1 MIRTTILCLLVAS
14 VALAFPADSDKQQ
27 DAAPAQAAQNSPAQP
42 SGGGKGDCP
51 GGYAE
56 GAEIERGRLVFVCQG
71 GQVVPKGCIAEDLS
85 RLAIGSNYDTKVYRK
100 ACRLGSDGQLAYEL
114 VGCVANGQE
123 QKVDST
129 WEDGKNFY
137 TCKSDGSSLKIINQG
152 CVDGGKRINMKEKVA
167 KDDAVYSCE
176 DAPNGGSY
184 LQKAGCVKDG
194 KQYNAGDSFE
204 VGKTWFNCTK
214 SGREN
219 VQAKAAG
226 CVSGGKRLNDGD
238 RYTEN
243 NVILECIVEAGAAS
257 TRVVA
262 CVQSGEGS
270 PVERRVGCT
279 WSEGA
284 APNMVEYQCQK
295 DGETAKKVALRCM
308 LNVSGGSYV
317 AEPGCYR
324 QADKGFFGC
333 GGKGGDSLSPSSYDT
348 EAAATGAG
356 LHAC

>member
-14 VALAFPADSDKQQ
+14 VALAFPADSEKQ
-27 DAAPAQAAQNSPAQP
+27 DSPPARK
-42 SGGGKGDCP
+42 SGGAGDCP

-85 RLAIGSNYDTKVYRK
+85 RLSVGSNYDTKVYRK

-129 WEDGKNFY
+129 WDDGKNFY

-152 CVDGGKRINMKEKVA
+152 CVEGGKRINLKEKVA
-167 KDDAVYSCE
+167 KDDAVYTCE
-176 DAPNGGSY
+176 EAPNGGSK
-184 LQKAGCVKDG
+184 LTKAGCVKDG

-226 CVSGGKRLNDGD
+226 CVASGKRLNDGD

-243 NVILECIVEAGAAS
+243 NVILECIVEAGAAA

-262 CVQSGEGS
+262 CVQEGGI
-270 PVERRVGCT
+270 ERRVGCT

-284 APNMVEYQCQK
+284 APNLIEFQCQK

-308 LNVSGGSYV
+308 YTVSGGAYSV
-317 AEPGCYR
+317 EPGCFR
-324 QADKGFFGC
+324 QADKGFIGC
-333 GGKGGDSLSPSSYDT
+333 SGKADSLTLSTFAD
-348 EAAATGAG
+348 EKAAAGAS

>member
-14 VALAFPADSDKQQ
+14 VALAFPASDSDAQKPQQ
-27 DAAPAQAAQNSPAQP
+27 GEPARK
-42 SGGGKGDCP
+42 GGDCP

-71 GQVVPKGCIAEDLS
+71 GAVVPKGCIAEDLS
-85 RLAIGSNYDTKVYRK
+85 RLSIGSNYDTKNYRK

-129 WEDGKNFY
+129 WDDSKNFY
-137 TCKSDGSSLKIINQG
+137 TCKSDGSSLKIVTLG
-152 CVDGGKRINMKEKVA
+152 CVDGGKRINLKEKIN

-176 DAPNGGSY
+176 EAPNGGSK

-194 KQYNAGDSFE
+194 KQYNPGDSFE
-204 VGKTWFNCTK
+204 VGKTWFNCSK
-214 SGREN
+214 YGREN

-243 NVILECIVEAGAAS
+243 AVILECIVEGGAAS

-262 CVQSGEGS
+262 CVQNDGSGT
-270 PVERRVGCT
+270 PIERRVGCT
-279 WSEGA
+279 WAEGT
-284 APNMVEYQCQK
+284 APNLIDYQCQK
-295 DGETAKKVALRCM
+295 DGETAKKVALRCTYT
-308 LNVSGGSYV
+308 VSGGAYTT
-317 AEPGCYR
+317 EPGCFR
-324 QADKGFFGC
+324 QADKGFIGC
-333 GGKGGDSLSPSSYDT
+333 SGQAGGSLTLSTYET
-348 EAAATGAG
+348 EAAASSAG